1 MLRQDLRYAAR
12 TLRFNPGFTLVA
24 ITCLALA
31 VGVNTMIFSVVDGV
45 LVQPLPFSD
54 PDRLVELNE
63 SHAPSGIRRAGL
75 SYANLRD
82 WRERSRSF
90 TSLTGARLLSLAIAD
105 RGDPERYNGAAISWD
120 LFSTLGVA
128 PALGRDFVAADD
140 RLGAEPVALLSDEI
154 WRVRYAADRGV
165 VGRAML
171 VNGRPHTIVGVM
183 PPDFEFPLYQKV
195 WIPLEPLVYDEPRDR
210 RGLMT
215 FARLMPGVSIEGAQE
230 EMKAVTAGLSQE
242 FPATNDRWTALVRSL
257 KDVFVP
263 EEVRLVIL
271 TMMGAVTLVL
281 VIACANVANLML
293 ARAAA
298 RRREISIRA
307 AIGAGRGRIARQLMT
322 EAIMLSFLAVPPGI
336 AIAFAGNELMRRAIP
351 PDDIPYLIDWEIN
364 TAVLIYTV
372 GVALVTGVLFGLA
385 PALQTAN
392 LNLQSALKE
401 SGRGTGGVGPRSW
414 LRSSLVTCEVALSLV
429 LLVGASLFVRSFL
442 NLRDADVGFEISPL
456 MTLRLY
462 MTGDA
467 YASEDVRSR
476 RSDEIVRAIESLPG
490 VAAAFGSNWVP
501 LSGGGGG
508 GRVLIEGRTW
518 PAGEEPF
525 IGFTAVTAHAMK
537 TLNISVTRGRDFT
550 EAEGQSRQ
558 PVAIVNETFAVRF
571 WPNQDPVGRQFRVN
585 DPAVT
590 DSFTIIGVV
599 RDIQHFEI
607 DPQDEDEANAYV
619 PYPYAATPNIGV
631 TIRVA
636 AGDPAAITAAVREEV
651 RRIDSGIPLFNLR
664 SMTEVKRLGSWQFG
678 MFGWLFATFGA
689 VALLLA
695 ATGVYG
701 LLAYAVS
708 QRTQEIGVRVALGAA
723 RSDVIRLVVSQGLR
737 LAIIGILIGVV
748 ASLGVTQVVASLLY
762 NITPTDPVTF
772 IGASLF
778 LLAIAALASYV
789 PTRRATAVDPLIALR
804 SE

>member
-1 MLRQDLRYAAR
+1 VLTQDVRYAAR
-12 TLRFNPGFTLVA
+12 TLRFNPGFTFVA
-24 ITCLALA
+24 VTCLALA
-31 VGVNTMIFSVVDGV
+31 IGVNTMIFSVVDGV
-45 LVQPLPFSD
+45 LVQPLPFAD

-90 TSLTGARLLSLAIAD
+90 TTITGVQMRSLAIAD
-105 RGDPERYNGAAISWD
+105 RGDPERYDGAAISWD

-128 PALGRDFVAADD
+128 PALGRDFVATDD
-140 RLGAEPVALLSDEI
+140 RPGAEPVALLSDEI
-154 WRVRYAADRGV
+154 WRVRYAADRGII
-165 VGRAML
+165 GRSML
-171 VNGRPHTIVGVM
+171 VNGKPHTIVGVM
-183 PPDFEFPLYQKV
+183 PADFEFPLYQKI
-195 WIPLEPLVYDEPRDR
+195 WIPLAPLVYEEPRDR
-210 RGLMT
+210 RGLMA
-215 FARLMPGVSIEGAQE
+215 FARLAQGRSLEAAQE

-242 FPATNDRWTALVRSL
+242 FPATNDRWTSIVRSIR
-257 KDVFVP
+257 DDFVP
-263 EEVRLVIL
+263 EEVRLIIL

-281 VIACANVANLML
+281 IIACANVANLML

-322 EAIMLSFLAVPPGI
+322 EAVMLSLLAVPPGV
-336 AIAFAGNELMRRAIP
+336 ALAYAGNELMRGAIP
-351 PDDIPYLIDWEIN
+351 PNDIPYTIHWEIN
-364 TAVLIYTV
+364 RAVLIYTI
-372 GVALVTGVLFGLA
+372 GIALVTGVLFGLA
-385 PALQTAN
+385 PALQTRN
-392 LNLQSALKE
+392 LNLQTALKE
-401 SGRGTGGVGPRSW
+401 GGRGTGGVGPRSW
-414 LRSSLVTCEVALSLV
+414 LRSGLVMCEVALSLV

-442 NLRDADVGFEISPL
+442 NLRNADVGFEIAPL

-462 MTGDA
+462 LTGDA
-467 YASEDVRSR
+467 YATEDVRAR

-490 VAAAFGSNWVP
+490 VTAAFASNWVP

-508 GRVLIEGRTW
+508 GRILIEGRTW

-525 IGFTAVTAHAMK
+525 IGLTAVTPHALK
-537 TLNISVTRGRDFT
+537 TLNVAITRGRDFT
-550 EAEGQSRQ
+550 DAEGQARQ
-558 PVAIVNETFAVRF
+558 PVAIVNETLAARF
-571 WPNQDPVGRQFRVN
+571 WPNEDPIGRQFRVN
-585 DPAVT
+585 DPGIT

-599 RDIQHFEI
+599 RDIQHFEV
-607 DPQDEDEANAYV
+607 DPADEEQAHAYV
-619 PYPYAATPNIGV
+619 PFPYGATPNTGV

-636 AGDPAAITAAVREEV
+636 AGDPAAITASVRDAVR
-651 RRIDSGIPLFNLR
+651 RLDTGIPLFNVR

-678 MFGWLFATFGA
+678 LFGWLFSSFGA

-723 RSDVIRLVVSQGLR
+723 RRDVIRLVVGQGLR
-737 LAIIGILIGVV
+737 LAGAGVAIGVV
-748 ASLGVTQVVASLLY
+748 ASFGVTRVVASLLY
-762 NITPTDPVTF
+762 NITPTDPATF

-778 LLAIAALASYV
+778 LIAIAALASYV
-789 PTRRATAVDPLIALR
+789 PTRRATAVDPLVALR

>member
-1 MLRQDLRYAAR
+1 MLSQDLRYAAR
-12 TLRFNPGFTLVA
+12 TLRLNPGFTLVA
-24 ITCLALA
+24 TTCLALA
-31 VGVNTMIFSVVDGV
+31 IGVNTMIFSVVDGI

-90 TSLTGARLLSLAIAD
+90 TSLPGVQLLSLAIAD

-140 RLGAEPVALLSDEI
+140 QLGAEPVALLSDEI

-171 VNGRPHTIVGVM
+171 VNGRPHTIVGVL

-215 FARLMPGVSIEGAQE
+215 FARLTPGVSIEGAQE

-242 FPATNDRWTALVRSL
+242 FPATNDRWTALVRSIR
-257 KDVFVP
+257 DVFVP

-322 EAIMLSFLAVPPGI
+322 EAMMLSLLAVPPGV
-336 AIAFAGNELMRRAIP
+336 AIAYAGNELMRRAIP
-351 PDDIPYLIDWEIN
+351 PNDIPYLIDWEIN
-364 TAVLIYTV
+364 TAVLVYTV
-372 GVALVTGVLFGLA
+372 GIALLTGILFGLA
-385 PALQTAN
+385 PTWQTAN

-401 SGRGTGGVGPRSW
+401 GGRGTGGVGPRSW
-414 LRSSLVTCEVALSLV
+414 LRSALVTCEVALSLV

-442 NLRDADVGFEISPL
+442 NLRNADVGFEISPL

-476 RSDEIVRAIESLPG
+476 RGDEIVRAIESLPG
-490 VAAAFGSNWVP
+490 VTAAFGSNWVP

-558 PVAIVNETFAVRF
+558 PVAIVNETFAARF
-571 WPNQDPVGRQFRVN
+571 WPNRGSGRPPVPRQRPCRHGFVHDHWTRAGHPALRNRPAGRR
-585 DPAVT
+585 P
-590 DSFTIIGVV
+590 
-599 RDIQHFEI
+599 
-607 DPQDEDEANAYV
+607 
-619 PYPYAATPNIGV
+619 
-631 TIRVA
+631 
-636 AGDPAAITAAVREEV
+636 
-651 RRIDSGIPLFNLR
+651 
-664 SMTEVKRLGSWQFG
+664 
-678 MFGWLFATFGA
+678 
-689 VALLLA
+689 
-695 ATGVYG
+695 
-701 LLAYAVS
+701 S
-708 QRTQEIGVRVALGAA
+708 QRLHSLPVRSHAKHRGDDSSGS
-723 RSDVIRLVVSQGLR
+723 R
-737 LAIIGILIGVV
+737 
-748 ASLGVTQVVASLLY
+748 
-762 NITPTDPVTF
+762 
-772 IGASLF
+772 
-778 LLAIAALASYV
+778 
-789 PTRRATAVDPLIALR
+789 
-804 SE
+804 